1 MQVMCVILFS
11 CMCEIV
17 VGLIFCQENN
27 ELLHPMEI
35 IHNNYYVWGI
45 KVYTLLH
52 TCVIRETSVSVSV
65 VPSSTV
71 EDTETTE
78 VYYCWYSGII
88 IYAKQAEVVHR
99 FSFSHL
105 YSVVMLECMCK
116 DTKIFLTCGFPW

>member
-1 MQVMCVILFS
+1 MCVILFS

-17 VGLIFCQENN
+17 VGLVRKIMNFCTPWKLSTIQY
-27 ELLHPMEI
+27 
-35 IHNNYYVWGI
+35 NNYYVWGI